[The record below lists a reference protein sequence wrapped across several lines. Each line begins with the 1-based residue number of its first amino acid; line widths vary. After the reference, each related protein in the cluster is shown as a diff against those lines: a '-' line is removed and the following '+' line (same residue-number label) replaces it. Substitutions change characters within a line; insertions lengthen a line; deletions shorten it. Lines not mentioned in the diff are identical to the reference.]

1 MLNAPLGSKYTQ
13 PKSPH
18 CTLTRPL
25 EKIFLGSAE
34 VDPTMLIG
42 FSKVSISSSIARLQ
56 KTDKTLPESAMMDHS
71 VIPAGFLSL
80 VSLVAKVSIQ
90 LGHAIS
96 SSSSNSMTASGGAGA
111 AAVRFFA

>member
-42 FSKVSISSSIARLQ
+42 FFKKRSRFIPISQSDHLGGHHKAAL
-56 KTDKTLPESAMMDHS
+56 DEAAM
-71 VIPAGFLSL
+71 ATT
-80 VSLVAKVSIQ
+80 
-90 LGHAIS
+90 
-96 SSSSNSMTASGGAGA
+96 TA
-111 AAVRFFA
+111 